1 MKKIL
6 IVEDDLRLWDKWL
19 SDMSENYELVF
30 AGTREEAEVAF
41 ADNNDISLIAMDGY
55 LTLDLRQNDGRDLV
69 IKFRRTFTGPMI
81 AMSRS
86 SLAREELMAA
96 GCEYEIMEK
105 EGLAN
110 KVVEILGL

>member
-81 AMSRS
+81 VGSRG
-86 SLAREELMAA
+86 AHGGGVRVRDH
-96 GCEYEIMEK
+96 G
-105 EGLAN
+105 EGRPGEQGRRDSRP
-110 KVVEILGL
+110 VVFWV